1 MDPSAAV
8 RKDHRAGCDA
18 FWLWALP
25 GALLA
30 FAVVTG
36 FSIGILVLPF
46 ALLAF
51 LAVSRSERA
60 HVVCG
65 AGWGALGGAGVTLIG
80 IAVLNAD
87 AGWSRYWLL
96 AGGVTIAGSMAAFT
110 LARRQK

>member
-8 RKDHRAGCDA
+8 RRDHRAGCDA

-46 ALLAF
+46 ALAAF
-51 LAVSRSERA
+51 VAVSRSERA
-60 HVVCG
+60 HVVRG
-65 AGWGALGGAGVTLIG
+65 AGWGALGGAGATLVG

-87 AGWSRYWLL
+87 AGWFRDWLL
-96 AGGVTIAGSMAAFT
+96 AGGVLIAVAMVAFT
-110 LARRQK
+110 LARRP